1 MELDVQVL
9 RHTPLLKSS
18 WVAALM
24 VRIFPTTM
32 ISSEFDLG

>member
-1 MELDVQVL
+1 MALDVRVL